1 MSQGYIC
8 FIFSEKVELRY
19 KSSWKSQC
27 IQKYNGFVNTGS
39 VVFTNITEKAGS
51 SNKLINTKISVMI
64 HMVFTLPKTK
74 SVYPFYL
81 TSAIFKDSIL
91 TKKFLPLF

>member
-27 IQKYNGFVNTGS
+27 IQKFNGFVNTGS
-39 VVFTNITEKAGS
+39 VVFTNITEKD
-51 SNKLINTKISVMI
+51 KLINTKISVMI

-91 TKKFLPLF
+91 KKKFLPLF

>member
-1 MSQGYIC
+1 MQ
-8 FIFSEKVELRY
+8 FTNFTEKVDP
-19 KSSWKSQC
+19 
-27 IQKYNGFVNTGS
+27 
-39 VVFTNITEKAGS
+39 

-64 HMVFTLPKTK
+64 HIVFTLRLPKTK

-81 TSAIFKDSIL
+81 TSAIFKDYIL